1 MSLVAMVLD
10 VATESQPLNFVGIIP
25 DFCLIPAPP
34 PPVGPQGIPAPF
46 PITTD
51 SSSIAD
57 APADNVQHK
66 GKNVMNTDSVAS
78 GIKGNEAGVGMLPP
92 SQPTKDL
99 LTMVNMSKACALVGC
114 PTVKMGGKPVVFVGS
129 PGLGNIR

>member
-1 MSLVAMVLD
+1 MSLVALVLD
-10 VATESQPLNFVGIIP
+10 VATESQPLNFVGIVP

-34 PPVGPQGIPAPF
+34 PPVGPMGIPTPF

-51 SSSIAD
+51 SSDIAD
-57 APADNVQHK
+57 SPADGVQHQ
-66 GKNVMNTDSVAS
+66 GKKVMNTDSVAG
-78 GIKGNEAGVGMLPP
+78 GIKGNEAGVGSLPP
-92 SQPTKDL
+92 GVPTKDL
-99 LTMVNMSKACALVGC
+99 LTMVNTSKACAIVGC